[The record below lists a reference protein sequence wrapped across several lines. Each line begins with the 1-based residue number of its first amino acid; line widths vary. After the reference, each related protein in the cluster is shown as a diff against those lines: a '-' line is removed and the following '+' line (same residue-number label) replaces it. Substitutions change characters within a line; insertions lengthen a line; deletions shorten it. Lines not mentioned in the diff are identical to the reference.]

1 MRCCR
6 CCRPGKHCSR
16 RRARCPNASRWKR
29 YTEWKPATWCKDDGV
44 SRGRSR
50 GPVPLKQTLG
60 AVADDL
66 RTASP
71 DALAT
76 LRRRWPDVVGPG
88 LAEHARPGGLV
99 DGTLT
104 VLVDD
109 STVGSMLQQQRG
121 TLARRWSEL
130 LGEGVVRAL
139 RVVVE
144 HRRER
149 PSN

>member
-1 MRCCR
+1 MT
-6 CCRPGKHCSR
+6 
-16 RRARCPNASRWKR
+16 RARR
-29 YTEWKPATWCKDDGV
+29 YD
-44 SRGRSR
+44 
-50 GPVPLKQTLG
+50 PVPLKDTLG

-71 DALAT
+71 DALVS
-76 LRRRWPDVVGPG
+76 LSRKWVDVVGHE
-88 LAEHARPGGLV
+88 LAAHARPGGLV

-109 STVGSMLQQQRG
+109 ATVASVFRQRSG

-130 LGEGVVRAL
+130 VGAGVVREL

-144 HRRER
+144 RPRRDARENAR
-149 PSN
+149 E

>member
-1 MRCCR
+1 
-6 CCRPGKHCSR
+6 
-16 RRARCPNASRWKR
+16 
-29 YTEWKPATWCKDDGV
+29 
-44 SRGRSR
+44 
-50 GPVPLKQTLG
+50 VPLQQTLG

-76 LRRRWPDVVGPG
+76 LRNRWVDVVGPA
-88 LAEHARPGGLV
+88 LAAHARPGGLV

-109 STVGSMLQQQRG
+109 STVASMLQQQRG

-130 LGEGVVRAL
+130 LGDGVVRGL

-144 HRRER
+144 R
-149 PSN
+149 PRGTPSR